1 MKPSASGMGRRRS
14 GVSGER
20 GVDVASLK
28 ESGRFGLETGR
39 GLTFRASLRDI
50 FLSAAVDRISFS
62 RMKAG
67 QFLAIRE

>member
-28 ESGRFGLETGR
+28 ERGRFGLETGR
-39 GLTFRASLRDI
+39 GLTTEESERAGRL
-50 FLSAAVDRISFS
+50 FNFE
-62 RMKAG
+62 
-67 QFLAIRE
+67 AIGVVCWER